1 MTALC
6 IFCDTPIRVRVRV
19 RVRVRLSA
27 SSVMILAGAF

>member
-6 IFCDTPIRVRVRV
+6 IFCDTPIRVRV